1 MVTLKIKYLER
12 RVLKDGT
19 IGWVWNNRH
28 ARKAG
33 MATEW
38 LGTDEDVA
46 MARARKLN
54 QLWDEIRTS
63 RDTPSGPLP
72 GTVAWMALDIEKSDE
87 HRERSKKLQ
96 QEVERAFR
104 VICASPLGKVKVG
117 TITGRDVTAFRKR
130 LHEAKGISKAH
141 ETCKWLRHLFNVAKQ
156 QKLLLVN
163 PMDDLKI
170 PRPPARQI
178 YWMEDE
184 VDLFIERAAE
194 LGRPSI
200 ALAIRLAFDTGQRES
215 DVLAMM
221 WSHLIGNEITV
232 KQVKGGASVRIP
244 CLPELSAALA
254 RTAKTSTHLVV
265 SETTSRPY
273 RQFNFVHRVAE
284 VIEAAGFKGK
294 RYGDLRR
301 SAVVRLAMSG
311 CTIPMI
317 ASITGHSYKRCE
329 EILEVYLPRSTEMAR
344 MAIERVLQA
353 RSK

>member
-1 MVTLKIKYLER
+1 MGTLKIPYLESR
-12 RVLKDGT
+12 RLKGGS

-33 MATEW
+33 METEW
-38 LGTDEDVA
+38 LGTDEIA
-46 MARARKLN
+46 AIARAKKLN
-54 QLWDEIRTS
+54 ELWQDIRTS
-63 RDTPSGPLP
+63 RDTPAGPAP

-87 HRERSKKLQ
+87 HKERRPKLQ

-104 VICASPLGKVKVG
+104 VVNSSPLGKAKLT
-117 TITGRDVTAFRKR
+117 TITGRDVTAFRKK

-170 PRPPARQI
+170 PRPPARQV

-184 VDLFIERAAE
+184 VNAVILKATEM
-194 LGRPSI
+194 GRSSV
-200 ALAIRLAFDTGQRES
+200 ALALRLAFDTGQRES
-215 DVLAMM
+215 DVLSMR

-232 KQVKGGASVRIP
+232 KQAKGGAAVRIP
-244 CLPELSAALA
+244 CLPELTAALSA
-254 RTAKTSTHLVV
+254 TAKTSTHLVV
-265 SETTSRPY
+265 SETTHRPY
-273 RQFNFVHRVAE
+273 KQFNFVHVVAD
-284 VIEAAGFKGK
+284 VIEAAGFQGK

-317 ASITGHSYKRCE
+317 ASITGRSYKRCE

-344 MAIERVLQA
+344 LAIERVLEA
-353 RSK
+353 RAK